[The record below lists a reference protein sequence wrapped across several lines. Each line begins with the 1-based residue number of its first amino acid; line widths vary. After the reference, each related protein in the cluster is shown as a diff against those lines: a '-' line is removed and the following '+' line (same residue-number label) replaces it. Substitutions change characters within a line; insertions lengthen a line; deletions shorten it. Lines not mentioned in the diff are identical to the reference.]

1 MPTIIIPQCIGKA
14 IVAPDIQL
22 NKFSKK
28 MSQSNF
34 SALIHLETNAGKG
47 CDRQQYEASGLFKL
61 CGTTGI
67 IDILPK
73 PGKHQDWTKHLPT
86 EEGKTKLNSFS
97 VLVSVAF
104 VLKKLGSN

>member
-22 NKFSKK
+22 NKCSKK
-28 MSQSNF
+28 KTQSNF
-34 SALIHLETNAGKG
+34 SALIHLETKAGKG
-47 CDRQQYEASGLFKL
+47 CDRQQYEASGLYKL
-61 CGTTGI
+61 CGASGI

-86 EEGKTKLNSFS
+86 EEGKTTLNSFS
-97 VLVSVAF
+97 VMEFSCF
-104 VLKKLGSN
+104 CTEKN